1 MATNVTFDLKPGLE
15 KLPSIFTQSAGKSV
29 MRVQEQQQE
38 EEQEEQDLGEME
50 LRHLA
55 PTDR

>member
-29 MRVQEQQQE
+29 MGVQQQ
-38 EEQEEQDLGEME
+38 EQEEQEQEDLGEME

-55 PTDR
+55 PTHR